1 MKRTSWFI
9 LLLILSTKP
18 FAQSNS
24 GYHYTIPPQ
33 FEDGLKVA
41 SLSEVGID
49 SNKIIELTDSILS
62 GYYTNVHSL
71 LIIRHNKLVYENYFP
86 GEDEFFT
93 QKLGVVNHTRD
104 SLHDCRSISKSVVS
118 ACVGIAIGQGKIKSV
133 NEKIFTYLP
142 EYARYDTGMKKDI
155 TIKDLLT
162 MSSGIEWNEMIPYMD
177 SANSERKIG
186 EQIDPV
192 KYYLSQRIISKPGT
206 VWNYSAGCTYTLAA
220 IIKKATGLD
229 IDKFAKQNIFDPLG
243 ISSFVWLKRD
253 NGLPYAP
260 AGLRLRSR
268 DMAKFGSL
276 YLTQGKW
283 KNKQIIPKAW
293 TEESFKFQITIERFR
308 GYCYQFWGYSGP
320 DDVIDE
326 QITKTIQAEGR
337 GDQRIFVNNQYDFLV
352 VMTAGNYSQHPKQGR
367 APDDAFV
374 KYIYPAIKPN

>member
-1 MKRTSWFI
+1 MKKTSWFI
-9 LLLILSTKP
+9 LLFVLSTKP

-24 GYHYTIPPQ
+24 TYHYTIPLQ
-33 FEDGLKVA
+33 LKDGIKTA

-49 SNKIIELTDSILS
+49 SNKIIELTDSILA

-93 QKLGVVNHTRD
+93 QKLGVINHGRD

-118 ACVGIAIGQGKIKSV
+118 SCVGIAIGQGKIKSV

-142 EYARYDTGMKKDI
+142 EYALYDTGMKKDI

-162 MSSGIEWNEMIPYMD
+162 MSSGIEWNELIPYED

-220 IIKKATGLD
+220 IVKKVTGLD
-229 IDKFAKQNIFDPLG
+229 IDAFAKQNIFDPLG
-243 ISSFVWLKRD
+243 ISDFVWLKRA

-276 YLTQGKW
+276 YLNQGKW
-283 KNKQIIPKAW
+283 KNKQIIPEVW
-293 TEESFKFQITIERFR
+293 TEESFKFQITIEQFK
-308 GYCYQFWGYSGP
+308 GYGYQFWCYSGP
-320 DDVIDE
+320 DDVIDR

-367 APDDAFV
+367 SPDDAFV
-374 KYIYPAIKPN
+374 KYVYPAIKSN